1 MLSIL
6 SVSKHYAAK
15 TALNKVS
22 LKAEQGKIT
31 GLLGPNGAGKTSLI
45 RIITRITAP
54 DEGEVLMD
62 GKPMSAESSRQIG
75 YLPEERG
82 LYRKMTVIEQARYF
96 GQLKGLSKSQCDA
109 TTDEWLTRLDMNSWK
124 NKKLEELSKGM
135 QQKVQFVLTVLHQP
149 KLIILDE
156 PFSGFDPLN
165 AEIIKKEIIAL
176 KHAGAC
182 IILSTHRMES
192 VEELCDDI
200 VLINQGQ
207 VILEGTVTEV
217 RKSYQ
222 KSEYSFRYLG
232 SLPNSIPG
240 VSKRSDKVL
249 MDGTTQSLLT
259 LEPGAS
265 LKEIIS
271 MINQEVELHDF
282 KEELPTIKDI
292 FIDRLAQPL

>member
-109 TTDEWLTRLDMNSWK
+109 TTDEWFTRLDMNSWK

-259 LEPGAS
+259 LEPDAS

>member
-109 TTDEWLTRLDMNSWK
+109 TTDEWFTRLDMNSWK

-165 AEIIKKEIIAL
+165 AEIIKKEIISL

-259 LEPGAS
+259 LEPDAS